1 MFIFSK
7 NKPISINAEQNASF
21 WIMKRESHADKDK
34 KRHVA
39 ASVQKLWKLY
49 IYIYIAFIFIG
60 TFS

>member
-7 NKPISINAEQNASF
+7 NEPISINAEQNASF

-49 IYIYIAFIFIG
+49 IYI
-60 TFS
+60 